1 MANPNTPKEDEAVAK
16 LAQISKDTWN
26 IVSNIEDFD
35 RLQYVLR
42 PYVRRMPVMNYQF
55 KSLHTDAHSFR
66 RLVTDDDV
74 VSFDQFRDAA
84 GPKRVLLCDSTIF
97 KYGIDD
103 DKTLQAQWS
112 GHSSNAALWTHFR
125 RQSRIF
131 FNLDYCWNC
140 SYPPTQISYPS
151 LFPLPSL

>member
-55 KSLHTDAHSFR
+55 KSLSYR
-66 RLVTDDDV
+66 R
-74 VSFDQFRDAA
+74 A
-84 GPKRVLLCDSTIF
+84 
-97 KYGIDD
+97 
-103 DKTLQAQWS
+103 
-112 GHSSNAALWTHFR
+112 
-125 RQSRIF
+125 
-131 FNLDYCWNC
+131 
-140 SYPPTQISYPS
+140 
-151 LFPLPSL
+151 